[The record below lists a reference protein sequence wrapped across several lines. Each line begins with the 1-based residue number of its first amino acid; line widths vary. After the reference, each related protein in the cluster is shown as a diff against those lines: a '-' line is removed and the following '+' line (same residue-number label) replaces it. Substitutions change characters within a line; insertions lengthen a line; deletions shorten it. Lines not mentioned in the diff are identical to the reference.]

1 MTMNVCKY
9 DFYENNEKVTIMY
22 AMIKTCHSS
31 LNVVNVSSG
40 SNVFAWR
47 IDWQRACLSK
57 SDELYSLY
65 RTARVLAFCCSSCN
79 LWPLDPT
86 DNRQPSTARSYCTVP
101 TPSHCGV
108 SNGTFL

>member
-1 MTMNVCKY
+1 MNVCKY

-47 IDWQRACLSK
+47 ID
-57 SDELYSLY
+57 
-65 RTARVLAFCCSSCN
+65 
-79 LWPLDPT
+79 
-86 DNRQPSTARSYCTVP
+86 
-101 TPSHCGV
+101 
-108 SNGTFL
+108 